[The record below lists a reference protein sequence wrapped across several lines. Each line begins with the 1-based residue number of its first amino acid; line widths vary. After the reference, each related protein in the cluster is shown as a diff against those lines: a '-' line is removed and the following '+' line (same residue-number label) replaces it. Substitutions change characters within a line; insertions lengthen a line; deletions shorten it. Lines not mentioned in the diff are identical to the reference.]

1 MIKELNSSLKILK
14 KGQTLLYPTDTVWG
28 IGCDATNF
36 NAVQKIYQ
44 LKQRED
50 SKTMICLVNDLKM
63 LNQFIEEIPEAA
75 KNILKYAQKPTTIIY
90 DRPKHM
96 AQNLIANDN
105 TIGIRIVKDEFCFN
119 LIKLLKK
126 PIVSTSANISG
137 KPTPK
142 SFKEIETEILKGV
155 DYVVNLKHMS
165 LGGSVSSI
173 IKLSQN
179 GEVKIIRP

>member
-44 LKQRED
+44 LKKRED
-50 SKTMICLVNDLKM
+50 SKTMICLVKDFKM
-63 LNQFIEEIPEAA
+63 LSQFIEEIPEAA

-96 AQNLIANDN
+96 AQNLIANNN

-137 KPTPK
+137 EPTPK

-155 DYVVNLKHMS
+155 DYVVNLKRES
-165 LGGSVSSI
+165 LGGTPSSI

-179 GEVKIIRP
+179 GDVKIIRP

>member
-1 MIKELNSSLKILK
+1 
-14 KGQTLLYPTDTVWG
+14 
-28 IGCDATNF
+28 
-36 NAVQKIYQ
+36 
-44 LKQRED
+44 
-50 SKTMICLVNDLKM
+50 M
-63 LNQFIEEIPEAA
+63 LSQFIEEIPEAA

-126 PIVSTSANISG
+126 PIVSTSANLSG

-155 DYVVNLKHMS
+155 DYVVNLKRES
-165 LGGSVSSI
+165 LGGSTSSI